1 MPNSQK
7 HRGANPKDYA
17 AFSEKNLENLK
28 QAVSDLSWLLSN
40 GYSQTASLK
49 LVGDKFSLTD
59 RQRKAINAASA
70 EKESLE
76 LRKEKEVEIDL
87 SSYPNIS
94 SLLGSNPDFKMMG
107 LVLMSNSTLVIDG
120 YNLLITTEC
129 ALSNAPL
136 FIGLDGCM
144 RDIASIHSTYR
155 KVEETIPALELIGK
169 VIEELEIKETIW
181 VLDSPISNSGRL
193 KKIMED
199 LAEEKKWNWKIKLE
213 KHADKSIVEL
223 SQNQNH
229 IVASCDAWITIN
241 ASNWVNLCS
250 FIVKNYIPS
259 AWVLDF
265 RK

>member
-17 AFSEKNLENLK
+17 AFTNKNIDNLK
-28 QAVSDLSWLLSN
+28 QAVFDLSWLLSN
-40 GYSQTASLK
+40 GYSQKASLK

-76 LRKEKEVEIDL
+76 LRKKNEIEIDL
-87 SSYPNIS
+87 DINS
-94 SLLGSNPDFKMMG
+94 DFKN
-107 LVLMSNSTLVIDG
+107 LNSTLVIDG

-199 LAEEKKWNWKIKLE
+199 LAEEKKWNWKILLE

-223 SQNQNH
+223 SHNKNH

>member
-1 MPNSQK
+1 MPHSQK

-17 AFSEKNLENLK
+17 AFTDKNIDNLR
-28 QAVSDLSWLLSN
+28 QATFDLSWLLSN
-40 GYSQTASLK
+40 GYSQKASLK

-76 LRKEKEVEIDL
+76 LRKKNEIEIN
-87 SSYPNIS
+87 STS
-94 SLLGSNPDFKMMG
+94 DF
-107 LVLMSNSTLVIDG
+107 TLVIDG

-199 LAEEKKWNWKIKLE
+199 LAEEKQWNWKIKLE

-223 SQNQNH
+223 SQNENH
-229 IVASCDAWITIN
+229 VVASCDAWVTIN
-241 ASNWVNLCS
+241 ASNWINLCS

>member
-17 AFSEKNLENLK
+17 AFSEKNIESLK
-28 QAVSDLSWLLSN
+28 QATSDLSWLLSN
-40 GYSQTASLK
+40 GYSQNASLK

-70 EKESLE
+70 DQQSLE
-76 LRKEKEVEIDL
+76 LRKEKEISID
-87 SSYPNIS
+87 STS
-94 SLLGSNPDFKMMG
+94 DFINHTSDF
-107 LVLMSNSTLVIDG
+107 VLVIDG

-193 KKIMED
+193 KKVMED
-199 LAEEKKWNWKIKLE
+199 LAEEKKWNWKVKLE

-223 SQNQNH
+223 SQNSTY

-241 ASNWVNLCS
+241 ASKWINLCR
-250 FIVKNYIPS
+250 FIIENYIPD

>member
-17 AFSEKNLENLK
+17 AFSEKNFENLK

-76 LRKEKEVEIDL
+76 LRKKSEISID
-87 SSYPNIS
+87 STS
-94 SLLGSNPDFKMMG
+94 DFINHTSDF
-107 LVLMSNSTLVIDG
+107 VLVIDG

-155 KVEETIPALELIGK
+155 KVEETIPALEIIGK

-193 KKIMED
+193 KKIMEN
-199 LAEEKKWNWKIKLE
+199 LAEEKKWNWKVKLE

-223 SQNQNH
+223 SQNSSH
-229 IVASCDAWITIN
+229 IVASCDAWITIH

-250 FIVKNYIPS
+250 FIVENYIPS

>member
-17 AFSEKNLENLK
+17 AFSEKNLDNLQ
-28 QAVSDLSWLLSN
+28 QAVFDLSWLLSN
-40 GYSQTASLK
+40 GYSQNASLK
-49 LVGDKFSLTD
+49 LVGDKFSLTE

-70 EKESLE
+70 DKKSLE
-76 LRKEKEVEIDL
+76 LRQKNEIEIN
-87 SSYPNIS
+87 STS
-94 SLLGSNPDFKMMG
+94 DFIHHT
-107 LVLMSNSTLVIDG
+107 SDFTLVIDG
-120 YNLLITTEC
+120 YNLLITIEC

-136 FIGLDGCM
+136 FVGLDGCM

-169 VIEELEIKETIW
+169 VIEELQIKETIW
-181 VLDSPISNSGRL
+181 ILDSPISNSGRL
-193 KKIMED
+193 KQIMTD
-199 LAEEKKWNWKIKLE
+199 LAEEKKWNWKVILE
-213 KHADKSIVEL
+213 KHADKTIVEL

-229 IVASCDAWITIN
+229 IVASCDAWIIIN
-241 ASNWVNLCS
+241 ASNWINLCS

-259 AWVLDF
+259 AWILDF

>member
-17 AFSEKNLENLK
+17 AFAEKNTDNLR
-28 QAVSDLSWLLSN
+28 QAVADLSWLLSN
-40 GYSQTASLK
+40 GYAQTASLK

-59 RQRKAINAASA
+59 RQRKAIHAASA
-70 EKESLE
+70 DTQSLE
-76 LRKEKEVEIDL
+76 LRKNNEISIDIED
-87 SSYPNIS
+87 N
-94 SLLGSNPDFKMMG
+94 SNFKN
-107 LVLMSNSTLVIDG
+107 LNSTLIVDG

-155 KVEETIPALELIGK
+155 KVEETLPALELIGK
-169 VIEELEIKETIW
+169 VIEELKIKETIW
-181 VLDSPISNSGRL
+181 VLDAPISNSGRL
-193 KKIMED
+193 KKMMEE
-199 LAEEKKWNWKIKLE
+199 LAEQKKWNWKITLE
-213 KHADKSIVEL
+213 KNADKTIVEL
-223 SQNQNH
+223 SQKENH

-241 ASNWVNLCS
+241 ASNWINLCS

-259 AWVLDF
+259 AWILDL

>member
-17 AFSEKNLENLK
+17 AFSEKNIENLK
-28 QAVSDLSWLLSN
+28 QATSDLSWLLSN
-40 GYSQTASLK
+40 DYSQNASLK

-70 EKESLE
+70 DKQSLE
-76 LRKEKEVEIDL
+76 LRKKNEIEIDL
-87 SSYPNIS
+87 DIN
-94 SLLGSNPDFKMMG
+94 SNFNK
-107 LVLMSNSTLVIDG
+107 LNSTLVIDG

-129 ALSNAPL
+129 ALSKAPL

-169 VIEELEIKETIW
+169 VIEELKIKETIW

-199 LAEEKKWNWKIKLE
+199 LAEEKKWNWKVLLE

-223 SQNQNH
+223 SLNESH
-229 IVASCDAWITIN
+229 IVASCDAWIIIN
-241 ASNWVNLCS
+241 ASKWTNLCS
-250 FIVKNYIPS
+250 FIVENYIPD

>member
-28 QAVSDLSWLLSN
+28 QAVFDLSWLLSN
-40 GYSQTASLK
+40 DYSQNASLK

-70 EKESLE
+70 ERQSLE
-76 LRKEKEVEIDL
+76 LRKKNEIEINLDI
-87 SSYPNIS
+87 N
-94 SLLGSNPDFKMMG
+94 SNFKN
-107 LVLMSNSTLVIDG
+107 LTSTLVIDG

-181 VLDSPISNSGRL
+181 ILDAPISNSGRL

-223 SQNQNH
+223 SQNENH
-229 IVASCDAWITIN
+229 SVASCDAWITIN

-250 FIVKNYIPS
+250 FVVKNYIPD

>member
-17 AFSEKNLENLK
+17 AFTDKNIENLQ
-28 QAVSDLSWLLSN
+28 QAVFDLSWLLSN
-40 GYSQTASLK
+40 GYAQKSSLK

-70 EKESLE
+70 EKQSLE
-76 LRKEKEVEIDL
+76 IRKKNEIEIA
-87 SSYPNIS
+87 SIS
-94 SLLGSNPDFKMMG
+94 NFIHHTSDPI
-107 LVLMSNSTLVIDG
+107 LVIDG

-155 KVEETIPALELIGK
+155 KVEETVPALKLIGK
-169 VIEELEIKETIW
+169 VIEELEIKKTIW

-193 KKIMED
+193 KKIIED
-199 LAEEKKWNWKIKLE
+199 LAEEKKWNWEVLLE
-213 KHADKSIVEL
+213 KQADKSIVAL
-223 SQNQNH
+223 SQNENYV
-229 IVASCDAWITIN
+229 VASCDAWITIN
-241 ASNWVNLCS
+241 ASNWTNLCS
-250 FIVKNYIPS
+250 FIVQNYIPA

>member
-17 AFSEKNLENLK
+17 AFSEKNLDNLK
-28 QAVSDLSWLLSN
+28 QAVFDLSWLLSN
-40 GYSQTASLK
+40 GYSQKASLK
-49 LVGDKFSLTD
+49 IVGDKFSLTD

-70 EKESLE
+70 EKQSLE
-76 LRKEKEVEIDL
+76 LRKQNEIEIN
-87 SSYPNIS
+87 STS
-94 SLLGSNPDFKMMG
+94 DFIHHT
-107 LVLMSNSTLVIDG
+107 SDFTLVIDG

-193 KKIMED
+193 KKIIED
-199 LAEEKKWNWKIKLE
+199 LAEEKKWNWKIHLE

-223 SQNQNH
+223 SQNSTH

>member
-28 QAVSDLSWLLSN
+28 QADFDLSWLLSN
-40 GYSQTASLK
+40 GYSQNASLK
-49 LVGDKFSLTD
+49 LVGDKFSLTE

-70 EKESLE
+70 DKESLE
-76 LRKEKEVEIDL
+76 LRKEKEIDL
-87 SSYPNIS
+87 DIIS
-94 SLLGSNPDFKMMG
+94 NFKN
-107 LVLMSNSTLVIDG
+107 LNSTLVIDG
-120 YNLLITTEC
+120 YNLLITIEC
-129 ALSNAPL
+129 VLSNAPL

-193 KKIMED
+193 KQIMTD
-199 LAEEKKWNWKIKLE
+199 LAEEKKWNWKVKLE

-223 SQNQNH
+223 SQNENH

-250 FIVKNYIPS
+250 FIVKNYILS

>member
-17 AFSEKNLENLK
+17 AFSEKNIENLQ
-28 QAVSDLSWLLSN
+28 QAVCDLSWLLSN
-40 GYSQTASLK
+40 GYSQNASLK
-49 LVGDKFSLTD
+49 LVGDKFSLTE

-76 LRKEKEVEIDL
+76 LRKKNEISINVD
-87 SSYPNIS
+87 
-94 SLLGSNPDFKMMG
+94 
-107 LVLMSNSTLVIDG
+107 SNSIFDFIHLTSDFTLVIDG

-169 VIEELEIKETIW
+169 VIEELQLKETIW

-193 KKIMED
+193 KQIMTD
-199 LAEEKKWNWKIKLE
+199 LAQEKKWNWKVVLE

-223 SQNQNH
+223 SQNQNY

>member
-17 AFSEKNLENLK
+17 AFTEKNIENLK
-28 QAVSDLSWLLSN
+28 RAVSDLSWLLSN
-40 GYSQTASLK
+40 EYPQKVSLK
-49 LVGDKFSLTD
+49 IVGDKFSLTD

-70 EKESLE
+70 EKQSLE
-76 LRKEKEVEIDL
+76 LRNENEIEIDL
-87 SSYPNIS
+87 AVDSK
-94 SLLGSNPDFKMMG
+94 FKK
-107 LVLMSNSTLVIDG
+107 LNSTLVIDG

-155 KVEETIPALELIGK
+155 KVEETISALELIGK

-193 KKIMED
+193 KKIMEE
-199 LAEEKKWNWKIKLE
+199 LAEERKWNWKILLE

-223 SQNQNH
+223 SQNESH
-229 IVASCDAWITIN
+229 VVASCDAWIIIN

>member
-1 MPNSQK
+1 MPHSQK

-17 AFSEKNLENLK
+17 AFAEKNISNLK
-28 QAVSDLSWLLSN
+28 LATSDLSWLLSN
-40 GYSQTASLK
+40 GYSQKASLK

-76 LRKEKEVEIDL
+76 LRKRSEIEINLDVN
-87 SSYPNIS
+87 S
-94 SLLGSNPDFKMMG
+94 DFKN
-107 LVLMSNSTLVIDG
+107 LNSTLVIDG

-199 LAEEKKWNWKIKLE
+199 LAEEKKWNWKVLLE
-213 KHADKSIVEL
+213 KHADKAIVEL
-223 SQNQNH
+223 SQNENH

-241 ASNWVNLCS
+241 ASSWINLCS
-250 FIVKNYIPS
+250 FIVKNYVPS

>member
-17 AFSEKNLENLK
+17 AFSEKNLDNLK
-28 QAVSDLSWLLSN
+28 QAVFDLSWLLSN
-40 GYSQTASLK
+40 SYSQNASLK
-49 LVGDKFSLTD
+49 LVGDKFSLTE

-76 LRKEKEVEIDL
+76 LRKKKEFEIN
-87 SSYPNIS
+87 STS
-94 SLLGSNPDFKMMG
+94 DFIHHT
-107 LVLMSNSTLVIDG
+107 SDFTLVIDG

-213 KHADKSIVEL
+213 KHADKPIVEL
-223 SQNQNH
+223 SQNENH
-229 IVASCDAWITIN
+229 IAASCDAWITIN

>member
-17 AFSEKNLENLK
+17 AFTDKNIDNLK

-40 GYSQTASLK
+40 GYAQKASLK
-49 LVGDKFSLTD
+49 IVGDKFSLTD

-70 EKESLE
+70 ERESLE
-76 LRKEKEVEIDL
+76 LRKKNEISIDL
-87 SSYPNIS
+87 DIHS
-94 SLLGSNPDFKMMG
+94 DFKK
-107 LVLMSNSTLVIDG
+107 LNSTLVIDG

-155 KVEETIPALELIGK
+155 KVEETIPALELIGN

-199 LAEEKKWNWKIKLE
+199 LAEQKKWNWKVLLE

-241 ASNWVNLCS
+241 ASKWVNLCS
-250 FIVKNYIPS
+250 FIVKNYVPS
-259 AWVLDF
+259 AWILDF